1 MPLPDRSSPV
11 NERPDSLLPVD
22 NDKAEVIKKCA
33 AAGLQLLFTNT
44 VVNMLRSQWPRAYCP
59 NMGDAGRRIHESPW

>member
-22 NDKAEVIKKCA
+22 NDKAEVIKNCA
-33 AAGLQLLFTNT
+33 AAELELFTNA
-44 VVNMLRSQWPRAYCP
+44 VVK
-59 NMGDAGRRIHESPW
+59 